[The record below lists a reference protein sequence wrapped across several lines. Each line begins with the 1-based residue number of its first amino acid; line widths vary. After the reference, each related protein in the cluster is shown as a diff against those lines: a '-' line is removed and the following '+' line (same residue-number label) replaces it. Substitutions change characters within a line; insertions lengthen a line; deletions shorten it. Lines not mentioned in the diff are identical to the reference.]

1 MDNVYCISLQKHKS
15 EWSSILENI
24 KSAGFVNP
32 RIFEAVNGGDLSEE
46 TKKDITTPWTYYF
59 LRNKLPRKYH
69 AQPTS
74 WGAIGCSLSHI
85 SLWEMLAQ
93 STNEYMI
100 IFEDDIKFN
109 DNFDFS
115 SIVFPDSFDLFFL
128 DILWEERRGMDNE
141 TGDYRRIESPFF
153 GMHSYIISRKCAE
166 KLLNYVMP
174 IEVQID
180 SFVHIMTSRL
190 GLDVFVTNESVCGQK
205 THASSIQTS
214 HCVNCYPYIVGYQS
228 YFILFVVVILII
240 GIIYKI
246 YRSKMK
252 NKE

>member
-1 MDNVYCISLQKHKS
+1 
-15 EWSSILENI
+15 
-24 KSAGFVNP
+24 
-32 RIFEAVNGGDLSEE
+32 
-46 TKKDITTPWTYYF
+46 
-59 LRNKLPRKYH
+59 
-69 AQPTS
+69 
-74 WGAIGCSLSHI
+74 
-85 SLWEMLAQ
+85 
-93 STNEYMI
+93 
-100 IFEDDIKFN
+100 
-109 DNFDFS
+109 
-115 SIVFPDSFDLFFL
+115 
-128 DILWEERRGMDNE
+128 MDNE